1 MGKKGSWFYALKRVF
16 TCNSKKKSAYGS
28 GKKTAKEKKKGRR
41 ILRHG
46 EFKSFL
52 FREPS
57 SIEKILGEVDDQNLL
72 VRPPTSEQSD
82 IPSAFPVTPTSPR
95 INSPRDASPRTSYRA
110 TSPGATSPRI
120 ASPRAASPRVIS
132 SNAASPK
139 VSSPKEASPKA
150 TSLRAASPKATSPR
164 EASPKATSASA
175 PSLKAFSPTEASPRA
190 TSASAPS
197 PKATAPREASPRVSS
212 PRSTYPEL
220 SRNHNVISY
229 ANRPEPTLTLH
240 LSATKIQAA
249 YRSYMARRGF
259 KSLSGL
265 ARLQGVVRSRSV
277 KRQTVNAMKQMQLL
291 GRVQMQIQSRR
302 SQMFQALHSQAYMND
317 KEVESTLSKWTQLTE
332 AGNHD
337 DWNNSMLT
345 KDEVEARRREKVEA
359 VMKRERAM
367 SYAYS
372 HQLWRGNPKSA
383 TDVRTSGI
391 PWWWNWLDHQLLP
404 GNDSESQSA
413 VKDVHSTPSRA
424 ISEHKPSP
432 WRLSQNFRHL
442 HLDYDSHE
450 SVTPRSTKSA
460 VPLRGKLMHT
470 PRRTSSPMSSSS
482 VSKYSRRRAADSP
495 FNHSMKDDDSLTSC
509 PPFSGPSYMSPTISA
524 KAKFRGKT
532 ILEERNIGTPS
543 NSSRRRLSFPLTPS
557 STGSVKWNKG
567 SGKDAASL
575 KEHESMGDHMSVHST
590 GSTPTVVGRKPFQRF
605 V

>member
-28 GKKTAKEKKKGRR
+28 AKRSAKEKKKGSR

-46 EFKSFL
+46 EIKSFL

-57 SIEKILGEVDDQNLL
+57 SIEKILGEVDDQKLL
-72 VRPPTSEQSD
+72 VRPPTFEQSG
-82 IPSAFPVTPTSPR
+82 IPCAFPVRPTSPG
-95 INSPRDASPRTSYRA
+95 INSPRAASPRTPYSA
-110 TSPGATSPRI
+110 TSPGATSPRFT
-120 ASPRAASPRVIS
+120 SQRDASPRVIS
-132 SNAASPK
+132 PKTASP
-139 VSSPKEASPKA
+139 EAS
-150 TSLRAASPKATSPR
+150 SLREASPKATSPR
-164 EASPKATSASA
+164 EASPKATS
-175 PSLKAFSPTEASPRA
+175 PSEV
-190 TSASAPS
+190 S
-197 PKATAPREASPRVSS
+197 PKATSATVPCAKALSPREASPMVSS
-212 PRSTYPEL
+212 PRSAYPEL
-220 SRNHNVISY
+220 SRNHSEIIYS
-229 ANRPEPTLTLH
+229 NRPEPNLMLH

-259 KSLSGL
+259 QSLRGL

-291 GRVQMQIQSRR
+291 GRVQMKIQSRR
-302 SQMFQALHSQAYMND
+302 TQMFQALHSQAYMID

-337 DWNNSMLT
+337 NWDNSILT
-345 KDEVEARRREKVEA
+345 KHEVEARRREKVEA
-359 VMKRERAM
+359 VIKRERAM
-367 SYAYS
+367 TYAYS
-372 HQLWRGNPKSA
+372 HQLWISNSKSA
-383 TDVRTSGI
+383 MDIRASGI
-391 PWWWNWLDHQLLP
+391 PWWWNWLDHQLHP

-413 VKDVHSTPSRA
+413 VKDVHLTPSRA
-424 ISEHKPSP
+424 TSEHKPSP
-432 WRLSQNFRHL
+432 WHPSHNFRHL

-450 SVTPRSTKSA
+450 SVTPRSTRSA

-470 PRRTSSPMSSSS
+470 PRRASSPMSSSS
-482 VSKYSRRRAADSP
+482 VSKYSRRRASAVDSP
-495 FNHSMKDDDSLTSC
+495 FNHSLKDDDSLTSC

-532 ILEERNIGTPS
+532 ILEERNTGTTS

-575 KEHESMGDHMSVHST
+575 KDHESMGDHMSVHSNV
-590 GSTPTVVGRKPFQRF
+590 STPTAVGRKPFNRF

>member
-1 MGKKGSWFYALKRVF
+1 MGGKGSWFYALKRVF
-16 TCNSKKKSAYGS
+16 TCSSKKKSAYGS
-28 GKKTAKEKKKGRR
+28 VKKNATEKKKGCR

-46 EFKSFL
+46 EIKSFL

-57 SIEKILGEVDDQNLL
+57 SIEKILGEVDDQKLL
-72 VRPPTSEQSD
+72 VRPPTSEQSG
-82 IPSAFPVTPTSPR
+82 IPSALPVTPTSPR
-95 INSPRDASPRTSYRA
+95 INSPRAASPRTSYRA

-132 SNAASPK
+132 PK
-139 VSSPKEASPKA
+139 
-150 TSLRAASPKATSPR
+150 AASPKATSPR
-164 EASPKATSASA
+164 EASPKATFPREAS
-175 PSLKAFSPTEASPRA
+175 SKATSPREASPKD
-190 TSASAPS
+190 TSTSAPS
-197 PKATAPREASPRVSS
+197 PNAISPRAASPRVSS

-220 SRNHNVISY
+220 RNNNEISY

-249 YRSYMARRGF
+249 YRSHMARRNF
-259 KSLSGL
+259 RSLRGL
-265 ARLQGVVRSRSV
+265 ARLQGVVKSRSV
-277 KRQTVNAMKQMQLL
+277 KRQTVNAMKQMRLL

-302 SQMFQALHSQAYMND
+302 TQMFQALHSQAYMNN
-317 KEVESTLSKWTQLTE
+317 KEVESTLSKWTQLIE

-337 DWNNSMLT
+337 DWDDWDNSMLS

-359 VMKRERAM
+359 AIKRERAM
-367 SYAYS
+367 TYAYS
-372 HQLWRGNPKSA
+372 HQLWRSNPKSA
-383 TDVRTSGI
+383 MDIRASGI
-391 PWWWNWLDHQLLP
+391 PWWWNWLDHQPLP

-413 VKDVHSTPSRA
+413 VKDVHLTPSRA

-432 WRLSQNFRHL
+432 WRPSHNFRHL

-470 PRRTSSPMSSSS
+470 PRRTSPMSSSS
-482 VSKYSRRRAADSP
+482 VSKYSRRRASAADSP
-495 FNHSMKDDDSLTSC
+495 FNHSLKDDDSLTSC
-509 PPFSGPSYMSPTISA
+509 PPFSGPNYMSPTISA
-524 KAKFRGKT
+524 KAKFRGKA
-532 ILEERNIGTPS
+532 IHEERTAGTPS
-543 NSSRRRLSFPLTPS
+543 NSSRRRLSFASTP
-557 STGSVKWNKG
+557 STGSVKWKKG

-590 GSTPTVVGRKPFQRF
+590 VSTPTVVGRKPFKRF

>member
-1 MGKKGSWFYALKRVF
+1 MEKLKHNLSNARNMGKKGSWFNALKRVF
-16 TCNSKKKSAYGS
+16 TCNSKKKSAHGS
-28 GKKTAKEKKKGRR
+28 AKKTAKEKKKGRR

-46 EFKSFL
+46 EIKSFL

-57 SIEKILGEVDDQNLL
+57 SIEKILGEVDDQKLL
-72 VRPPTSEQSD
+72 VRPPTSEQSSV
-82 IPSAFPVTPTSPR
+82 PSAFPVTPTSPR
-95 INSPRDASPRTSYRA
+95 ISSPRAASPQTSYRA

-120 ASPRAASPRVIS
+120 SSPRAASPKVIS
-132 SNAASPK
+132 PKAASPK
-139 VSSPKEASPKA
+139 VSSPREASP
-150 TSLRAASPKATSPR
+150 SATSPR
-164 EASPKATSASA
+164 EASPKAISPREAPRKVDSASA
-175 PSLKAFSPTEASPRA
+175 PSLKAISPRA
-190 TSASAPS
+190 
-197 PKATAPREASPRVSS
+197 ASPRVSS

-220 SRNHNVISY
+220 SRNHNEISY
-229 ANRPEPTLTLH
+229 ANWPEPTLTLH

-249 YRSYMARRGF
+249 YRSYMTRRGF
-259 KSLSGL
+259 RSLKGL

-291 GRVQMQIQSRR
+291 SRVQMQIQSRR
-302 SQMFQALHSQAYMND
+302 TQRFQALHSQAYMND
-317 KEVESTLSKWTQLTE
+317 KEVESTLSKWAPLTE

-337 DWNNSMLT
+337 NWDNSMLT

-359 VMKRERAM
+359 GIKRERAM
-367 SYAYS
+367 AYAYS
-372 HQLWRGNPKSA
+372 HQVRRSNPKSA
-383 TDVRTSGI
+383 MDIRASGI

-413 VKDVHSTPSRA
+413 AKDVHLTPSSA

-432 WRLSQNFRHL
+432 WRPSHNFRHL

-482 VSKYSRRRAADSP
+482 ISKYSRRRASAADSP
-495 FNHSMKDDDSLTSC
+495 FNHSLKDDDSLISC

-567 SGKDAASL
+567 SSVKD
-575 KEHESMGDHMSVHST
+575 HDSMGDHMSVHSNV
-590 GSTPTVVGRKPFQRF
+590 STPSTIVGRKPFNRF

>member
-1 MGKKGSWFYALKRVF
+1 
-16 TCNSKKKSAYGS
+16 
-28 GKKTAKEKKKGRR
+28 
-41 ILRHG
+41 
-46 EFKSFL
+46 
-52 FREPS
+52 
-57 SIEKILGEVDDQNLL
+57 
-72 VRPPTSEQSD
+72 
-82 IPSAFPVTPTSPR
+82 
-95 INSPRDASPRTSYRA
+95 
-110 TSPGATSPRI
+110 
-120 ASPRAASPRVIS
+120 
-132 SNAASPK
+132 
-139 VSSPKEASPKA
+139 
-150 TSLRAASPKATSPR
+150 
-164 EASPKATSASA
+164 
-175 PSLKAFSPTEASPRA
+175 
-190 TSASAPS
+190 
-197 PKATAPREASPRVSS
+197 
-212 PRSTYPEL
+212 
-220 SRNHNVISY
+220 
-229 ANRPEPTLTLH
+229 
-240 LSATKIQAA
+240 
-249 YRSYMARRGF
+249 
-259 KSLSGL
+259 
-265 ARLQGVVRSRSV
+265 
-277 KRQTVNAMKQMQLL
+277 
-291 GRVQMQIQSRR
+291 
-302 SQMFQALHSQAYMND
+302 
-317 KEVESTLSKWTQLTE
+317 
-332 AGNHD
+332 
-337 DWNNSMLT
+337 
-345 KDEVEARRREKVEA
+345 
-359 VMKRERAM
+359 M

-383 TDVRTSGI
+383 TDIRTSGI

>member
-1 MGKKGSWFYALKRVF
+1 MGEKGSWFNALKRVF
-16 TCNSKKKSAYGS
+16 TCNSKKKSAYGA
-28 GKKTAKEKKKGRR
+28 KKNAKEKKKGRR
-41 ILRHG
+41 LLSHG

-57 SIEKILGEVDDQNLL
+57 SIEKILGEVDDQNLY
-72 VRPPTSEQSD
+72 VRPPTSEQSGT
-82 IPSAFPVTPTSPR
+82 PSALPVMPTSPR
-95 INSPRDASPRTSYRA
+95 TNSPRAASPRTSYRA

-120 ASPRAASPRVIS
+120 ASPRASSSRVIS
-132 SNAASPK
+132 PK
-139 VSSPKEASPKA
+139 
-150 TSLRAASPKATSPR
+150 AASPKATSPR
-164 EASPKATSASA
+164 EASPEATFPREASRKATS
-175 PSLKAFSPTEASPRA
+175 PREASKKA
-190 TSASAPS
+190 TSSSAPS
-197 PKATAPREASPRVSS
+197 PKATSPRVSS

-220 SRNHNVISY
+220 SRNHNEISY

-249 YRSYMARRGF
+249 YRSHMSRRGLR
-259 KSLSGL
+259 SLSLRGL
-265 ARLQGVVRSRSV
+265 ARLQGVARSRSA

-291 GRVQMQIQSRR
+291 SRVQMQIQSRR
-302 SQMFQALHSQAYMND
+302 TQMFQALHSQANMKD
-317 KEVESTLSKWTQLTE
+317 KEVESTLSKWTHVTV

-337 DWNNSMLT
+337 DWDISTLT
-345 KDEVEARRREKVEA
+345 KDEVDARRQEKVEA
-359 VMKRERAM
+359 VIKRERAM
-367 SYAYS
+367 TYADS
-372 HQLWRGNPKSA
+372 NQLWRSNPRSA
-383 TDVRTSGI
+383 VDIQARGI
-391 PWWWNWLDHQLLP
+391 PWWWNWLDHEMLP

-413 VKDVHSTPSRA
+413 AKDIHLTPSRA

-442 HLDYDSHE
+442 HLDYDSQG

-482 VSKYSRRRAADSP
+482 VSKYSRCRASGADSP
-495 FNHSMKDDDSLTSC
+495 FNHSLKDDDSLTSC

-532 ILEERNIGTPS
+532 IPETGTPS

-557 STGSVKWNKG
+557 TTGSVKWNKG
-567 SGKDAASL
+567 SDKDASSL
-575 KEHESMGDHMSVHST
+575 KDHESMGDRMSVDSAV
-590 GSTPTVVGRKPFQRF
+590 STPSVAGRKPFNRF